1 VADQHARENPQASRP
16 AEGGRIEEPL
26 SAVRK
31 LLSISCD
38 PAPPL
43 QEALIFCYFVRNP
56 LGFTLFGRDGAN
68 KPGKEPDMADQSLDM
83 RRIAREQEDRIAAA
97 TAVGLN
103 AVKPMIQFQASMVR
117 LWADNIETFARNYE
131 RGLETFS
138 SAAEEQAKRAA

>member
-1 VADQHARENPQASRP
+1 MMFPLPACDGRGTFCTNICGGDFLFFARNR
-16 AEGGRIEEPL
+16 
-26 SAVRK
+26 
-31 LLSISCD
+31 
-38 PAPPL
+38 
-43 QEALIFCYFVRNP
+43 

-68 KPGKEPDMADQSLDM
+68 KPGKGTDMADQSLDM

-138 SAAEEQAKRAA
+138 SAVEEQAKRAA

>member
-1 VADQHARENPQASRP
+1 
-16 AEGGRIEEPL
+16 
-26 SAVRK
+26 
-31 LLSISCD
+31 
-38 PAPPL
+38 
-43 QEALIFCYFVRNP
+43 
-56 LGFTLFGRDGAN
+56 
-68 KPGKEPDMADQSLDM
+68 MADQSLDM

-138 SAAEEQAKRAA
+138 SAVEEQAKRAA